1 MVRNVT
7 RRRFPLPDLGI
18 GVGLRTKHY
27 AHILE
32 KKPRLG
38 WFEIISEN
46 YMDSEGR
53 PLSMLEKIG
62 ARYPLVMHG
71 VSLSIGST
79 DPLDKAYLKR
89 LRALADRVEAPW
101 VTDHLCWTG
110 VLGKNTH
117 DLLPLPYTEDALRHV
132 VKRVKVVQDL
142 LERPFGLENPSSYVE
157 FKTSSMS
164 EAEFLARVAEE
175 ADCGL
180 LLDVNNVYVSSFNHG
195 FDPKEYLDTIP
206 HERVLQYHLA
216 GHTNH
221 GTHIIDTHSDH
232 VIDNVWEL
240 YAYSVAKSGG
250 RPTLLEW
257 DENIPDFEVVHA
269 EAKKALDYQVAHVA

>member
-1 MVRNVT
+1 MT

>member
-1 MVRNVT
+1 MT
-7 RRRFPLPDLGI
+7 RRRFLLPDLGI

-27 AHILE
+27 GHILE
-32 KKPRLG
+32 KKPRVG

-79 DPLDKAYLKR
+79 DPLDKGYLKR

-132 VKRVKVVQDL
+132 VKRVKVVQDV

-164 EAEFLARVAEE
+164 EAEFLARAAEE

-195 FDPKEYLDTIP
+195 FDAKEYLDTIP

>member
-1 MVRNVT
+1 VVRNVT